1 VSARRRRSS
10 ASSPADQLPLEA
22 PPAPPQRSHDRAD
35 VDQVAKAAVARRAK
49 PSAIPG
55 RVKLTFTLDLS
66 RELAERLSARA
77 IREAKNLEGVIAD
90 ILEETMQ

>member
-10 ASSPADQLPLEA
+10 ATSPSEQLPLEA
-22 PPAPPQRSHDRAD
+22 PPPPQCSHDRAD
-35 VDQVAKAAVARRAK
+35 VDQVAKAAIARRAK

-55 RVKLTFTLDLS
+55 RVKLTFTLDLK

-77 IREAKNLEGVIAD
+77 IRETKNLEGVIAD
-90 ILEETMQ
+90 ILEEGMR